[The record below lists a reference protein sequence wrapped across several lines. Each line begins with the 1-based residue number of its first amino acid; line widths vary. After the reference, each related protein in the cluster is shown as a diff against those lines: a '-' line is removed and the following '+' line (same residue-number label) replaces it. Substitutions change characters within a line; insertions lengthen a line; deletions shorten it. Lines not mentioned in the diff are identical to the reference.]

1 MSLFARNPRRLLALV
16 MIPACLALSACGG
29 EEETPSTQVVV
40 PEETAAPVAAL
51 ELTKPPAGEVAEV
64 AGYVT
69 MADERQVRMIIED
82 GTEQVFL
89 VAPNMAEQVGV
100 SHIASN
106 AGLRAL
112 GFLVTYEFRDD
123 RYYILGSQE
132 IGPPFP
138 YPEGGQ

>member
-89 VAPNMAEQVGV
+89 VAPNMASIGIAIAPTHGSDAATLGDLRGRGRHADPVGRAV
-100 SHIASN
+100 LALP
-106 AGLRAL
+106 AG
-112 GFLVTYEFRDD
+112 
-123 RYYILGSQE
+123 
-132 IGPPFP
+132 
-138 YPEGGQ
+138 